1 MLVSL
6 FIKHYEGVMIR
17 YKRPLVNHREC
28 SLHKSMNSK
37 SFIHHDLV
45 VALSS
50 QALFDISGVLVLI
63 WWHIQYLP
71 SFFLFFIFIFWKQAP
86 EFNFLFFSFVF
97 ISASSIPS
105 SSFHSDTSVAGARQY
120 FAPCFSI
127 SLICLSWTPT
137 QVHIL
142 HYLLTQVVY

>member
-1 MLVSL
+1 MLVSV

-28 SLHKSMNSK
+28 SLHKNMNSK

-63 WWHIQYLP
+63 RWHIQYLP

-86 EFNFLFFSFVF
+86 EFNFLFFFLLFLFLQVAYRVLRFTQILQWRGLVSILPLVFPFHWFVCCERRHNC
-97 ISASSIPS
+97 ISSTI
-105 SSFHSDTSVAGARQY
+105 Y
-120 FAPCFSI
+120 
-127 SLICLSWTPT
+127 
-137 QVHIL
+137 
-142 HYLLTQVVY
+142 